1 MKKVSY
7 TDLDG
12 LEVSETFKCKVK
24 VQFAIFSLIL
34 FFGYDNVVMH

>member
-24 VQFAIFSLIL
+24 VKFAIFLIHFVFWL
-34 FFGYDNVVMH
+34 